1 MNRAMVR
8 FLLSKLL
15 IIEAGLLLV
24 PLVISVIYQEDW
36 SIKLSILYT
45 IGLLLCLG
53 GLGSWSKPQNYH
65 IYTKEGMLIVALCWV
80 LWSFFG
86 ALPFVFSGQI
96 PSIIDAFFE
105 VSSGFT
111 TTGATILPDVS
122 VLSHS
127 LLFWRSFTHL
137 IGGMG
142 VLVFALAIMSNSKN
156 GHHEVMR
163 AEVPGPVFGKVVAKL
178 KNTAQILYFI
188 YMGMF
193 LVFTLIL
200 WLCGMPL
207 FDSIITAMG
216 GAGTG
221 GFGVYNDSIAH
232 YNNPLITYVVAFG
245 VMLFGINFNLYYLIL
260 MRKFK
265 LFFKDTELR
274 FYLGIILVAT
284 IVIILNVSHLYTNIN
299 QTVSFSFFQVTNVIT
314 TTGFGITDLTAW
326 PLFAQFILLLLMFL
340 GGSAGSTAGGF
351 KVIRALIISKIVKN
365 EVLRTLYPRRI
376 MSLHIGENIIDK
388 ETQHSVL
395 KYLAIYIIMF
405 VCLLFCLSIDHQK
418 DFMVVVSAAA
428 STFNNIGPML
438 GTAETFDIFS
448 PFSKLLMSL
457 AMIAGRLEI
466 YPMLLLFLKR
476 TWSKY

>member
-1 MNRAMVR
+1 M
-8 FLLSKLL
+8 
-15 IIEAGLLLV
+15 
-24 PLVISVIYQEDW
+24 
-36 SIKLSILYT
+36 
-45 IGLLLCLG
+45 
-53 GLGSWSKPQNYH
+53 
-65 IYTKEGMLIVALCWV
+65 
-80 LWSFFG
+80 
-86 ALPFVFSGQI
+86 
-96 PSIIDAFFE
+96 
-105 VSSGFT
+105 
-111 TTGATILPDVS
+111 
-122 VLSHS
+122 
-127 LLFWRSFTHL
+127 
-137 IGGMG
+137 
-142 VLVFALAIMSNSKN
+142 VFALAIMSNSKN

-193 LVFTLIL
+193 LVFAIIL

-232 YNNPLITYVVAFG
+232 YNSPLITYVVAFG
-245 VMLFGINFNLYYLIL
+245 VLLFGVNFNLYYLIL

-274 FYLGIILVAT
+274 AYIAVIL
-284 IVIILNVSHLYTNIN
+284 ISCILIILNTHQLYT
-299 QTVSFSFFQVTNVIT
+299 SFSQSIRVTFFQVTNVIT
-314 TTGFGITDLTAW
+314 TTGFGITDLTTW
-326 PLFAQFILLLLMFL
+326 PLFAQFVLLLLMFI

-351 KVIRALIISKIVKN
+351 KVIRALIISQIVKN
-365 EVLRTLYPRRI
+365 EVLKTLYPRRV
-376 MSLHIGENIIDK
+376 MSLHVGQDIIDK

-395 KYLAIYIIMF
+395 KYLAIYAMMF
-405 VCLLFCLSIDHQK
+405 ICLVFCPTMDQQA
-418 DFMVVVSAAA
+418 DFVVVISAAA

-438 GTAETFDIFS
+438 GTSETFTIFN
-448 PFSKLLMSL
+448 PFSKILMSF

-466 YPMLLLFLKR
+466 YPLLLLFLKR

>member
-8 FLLSKLL
+8 YLLSKLL
-15 IIEAGLLLV
+15 VIEAVLLMV
-24 PLVISVIYQEDW
+24 PLIVAFIYQEDW
-36 SIKLSILYT
+36 SVKLSLLTT
-45 IGLLLCLG
+45 IGLLLLLG
-53 GLGSWSKPQNYH
+53 GLGSWSKPQNH
-65 IYTKEGMLIVALCWV
+65 HLYTKEGMLIVALCWV

-96 PSIIDAFFE
+96 PSLIDAFFE
-105 VSSGFT
+105 VTSGFT
-111 TTGATILPDVS
+111 TTGATILDDVS

-127 LLFWRSFTHL
+127 LLFWRSFAHL

-178 KNTAQILYFI
+178 KNTAQILYII
-188 YMGMF
+188 YIGMF
-193 LVFTLIL
+193 LVFAIIL

-232 YNNPLITYVVAFG
+232 YNSPLITYVVAFG
-245 VMLFGINFNLYYLIL
+245 VLLFGINFNLYYLIL

-265 LFFKDTELR
+265 LFFRDTELR
-274 FYLGIILVAT
+274 TYIAVIL
-284 IVIILNVSHLYTNIN
+284 ISCILIILNTHQLYASFN
-299 QTVSFSFFQVTNVIT
+299 QSIRVTFFQVSNIIT
-314 TTGFGITDLTAW
+314 TTGFGITDLTTW
-326 PLFAQFILLLLMFL
+326 PLFAQFVLLLLMFI

-351 KVIRALIISKIVKN
+351 KVIRALIISRIVKN
-365 EVLRTLYPRRI
+365 EVLKTLYPRRV
-376 MSLHIGENIIDK
+376 MSLHIGQEVIDK

-395 KYLAIYIIMF
+395 KYLAIYTMMF
-405 VCLLFCLSIDHQK
+405 ICLVFCLTMDQQTDLI
-418 DFMVVVSAAA
+418 VVISAAA

-438 GTAETFDIFS
+438 GTSETFAIFN
-448 PFSKLLMSL
+448 PFSKLLMSF

-466 YPMLLLFLKR
+466 YPLLLLFLKR